1 MNANGQA
8 GSPPTR
14 WVWLTLCLVLVF
26 VVVIRVRLLNLPLER
41 DEGEYAYVGQ
51 LLLAGV
57 APYQSAYVVK
67 LPGPAAVYALSMA
80 LFGQTPAGIRLG
92 LLLASLAGVALV
104 FFLSR
109 TWFNDGVALIAAVTY
124 ALMSVS
130 WGAVG
135 NAAHATQFIVPAALG
150 GLLLLSRAF
159 RTGSAAA
166 LFTSGL
172 LFGGAFLLK
181 QPGLFFGVYG
191 ELLLLGREWAARPG
205 RGLQSVK
212 TIALFS
218 LGCILP
224 FAALCLFVW
233 RAGAFE
239 RFWFWT
245 FQVAG
250 GGWISG
256 QQGWDDFFWYL
267 RWLHKSDQLPFWLL
281 GGLLL
286 PFVFSLPLVRP
297 VRLTFF
303 GFCAVSLF
311 AACLGWRF
319 NPHYFVVTLPALG
332 MIIGVGVME
341 TRRLLRQTPALAV
354 FSFTPV
360 AVFAVACASA
370 MVQQRQYFFTGD
382 VDEVMQTVYSTQPF
396 REAAQV
402 AEYIKKNSA
411 PNDRIAVLGSEP
423 EIYFDARRRA
433 ATGHMSTYI
442 LMDRRPYS
450 HAMQEEMD
458 REIRAAQ
465 PEYIVYVQNILSWF
479 PPADADNTLLNRMMP
494 YLAAGYRRVGIAVTG
509 PDPGPPAYYWGAE
522 AAHLPPDARPHTS
535 YIFVFR
541 RQNPAPGAPVT
552 P

>member
-1 MNANGQA
+1 
-8 GSPPTR
+8 
-14 WVWLTLCLVLVF
+14 VWLTLGLIVIF

-51 LLLAGV
+51 LMLAGV

-67 LPGPAAVYALSMA
+67 LPGPAVVYALSMA

-92 LLLASLAGVALV
+92 LLLASIAAVVLV
-104 FFLSR
+104 FWLSR
-109 TWFNDGVALIAAVTY
+109 EWFNDSVAVIAALTY

-135 NAAHATQFIVPAALG
+135 NAAHATQFIVPVALG
-150 GLLLLSRAF
+150 GVLLLLRAF
-159 RTGSAAA
+159 RTGGPAA
-166 LFTSGL
+166 LFGSGL
-172 LFGGAFLLK
+172 LFGCAFLLK
-181 QPGLFFGVYG
+181 QPGLFFGFYG
-191 ELLLLGREWAARPG
+191 GLLLLGHEWRAWPARWP
-205 RGLQSVK
+205 QSVK
-212 TIALFS
+212 RIVLFTF
-218 LGCILP
+218 GCALP
-224 FAALCLFVW
+224 FVILGLIVW

-245 FQVAG
+245 FKVAG

-267 RWLHKSDQLPFWLL
+267 RWLQKSDQLQFWLL

-286 PFVFSLPLVRP
+286 PFVFWLPPVRP
-297 VRLTFF
+297 VRLAFF

-332 MIIGVGVME
+332 MIIGLGVTE
-341 TRRLLRQTPALAV
+341 TRRFMRQTPSLAV
-354 FSFTPV
+354 VSFMPA
-360 AVFAVACASA
+360 AVFAVAAASSL
-370 MVQQRQYFFTGD
+370 VNQRQYFFTGN
-382 VDEVMQTVYSTQPF
+382 VDEVMETVYSTQPF

-402 AEYIKKNSA
+402 AEYIRKNST
-411 PNDRIAVLGSEP
+411 PDDRIAVLGSEP

-458 REIRAAQ
+458 REIQAAQ
-465 PEYIVYVQNILSWF
+465 PEFIVYVQNILSWF
-479 PPADADNTLLNRMMP
+479 PPADADNTLLGRMMP

-509 PDPGPPAYYWGAE
+509 PEPGPPAYYWGAE
-522 AAHLPPDARPHTS
+522 AAHLPPNARPHTS
-535 YIFVFR
+535 YIFVFQ
-541 RQNPAPGAPVT
+541 RQHPAAGRPVK